1 MSGLDIIFIAA
12 VALFVGYRLYQV
24 LGTRT
29 GHERPPEMPDRT
41 EMPKPNPG
49 RIDAKSLPGN
59 VTPMPRTARPKPVEP
74 AIEGPAAAGIAAIR
88 DVDKSFSPGGFLDGA
103 KAAHDMIVHAFANGD
118 REGLKPLLD
127 KDVYASFDEAIKAR
141 EMAGQKTEFTLV
153 SQRSAEFAD
162 ASLRGRIAEVTVK
175 FVSEIMSVTRDAA
188 GAVVDGVAGTVREVT
203 DIWTFARDTRSS
215 DPNWKLVAT
224 GAA

>member
-1 MSGLDIIFIAA
+1 MSGLDIIFFAG

-29 GHERPPEMPDRT
+29 GNERPPEMPDRT

-49 RIDAKSLPGN
+49 RVDPKSMPDN
-59 VTPMPRTARPKPVEP
+59 VTPLPRTARPMPVEP
-74 AIEGPAAAGIAAIR
+74 AVEGPAAAGIAAIR
-88 DVDKSFSPGGFLDGA
+88 QADRNFSPAGFLEGA
-103 KAAHDMIVHAFANGD
+103 KAAHDMIVHAFAHGD
-118 REGLKPLLD
+118 RSGLKPLLD
-127 KDVYASFDEAIKAR
+127 KDVYVSFEMAIAAR
-141 EMAGQKTEFTLV
+141 EAAGHKTEFTLV
-153 SQRSAEFAD
+153 SQRSADFAD
-162 ASLRGRIAEVTVK
+162 ATLRDRIAEITVK

>member
-1 MSGLDIIFIAA
+1 MSGLDIIFFAG

-29 GHERPPEMPDRT
+29 GNERPPEMPDRT
-41 EMPKPNPG
+41 EMPSSNTARP
-49 RIDAKSLPGN
+49 DAKPMPAN
-59 VTPMPRTARPKPVEP
+59 VTPLPRPARAMPPEPV
-74 AIEGPAAAGIAAIR
+74 IEGPAAAGIEALRQIDR
-88 DVDKSFSPGGFLDGA
+88 TFSPAQFLDGA
-103 KAAHDMIVHAFANGD
+103 RAAHDMIVHAFAAGD
-118 REGLKPLLD
+118 RETLKPLLD
-127 KDVYASFDEAIKAR
+127 KDVYDSFDGAITAR
-141 EMAGQKTEFTLV
+141 EAAGHKSEFTLV
-153 SQRSAEFAD
+153 SQRSVDFTD
-162 ASLRGRIAEVTVK
+162 AVMRGRIAEITVK
-175 FVSEIMSVTRDAA
+175 FVSEIMSATRDAA

>member
-1 MSGLDIIFIAA
+1 MTGLDIIFFAG

-29 GHERPPEMPDRT
+29 GNERPPEVRDRP
-41 EMPKPNPG
+41 EMPNPNPG
-49 RIDAKSLPGN
+49 RVDAKTLPDN
-59 VTPMPRTARPKPVEP
+59 VSPLPRTTRAAPVEP
-74 AIEGPAAAGIAAIR
+74 VIEGPAAVGIAAIR
-88 DVDKSFSPGGFLDGA
+88 QADKSFSPGSFLEGA

-118 REGLKPLLD
+118 REALKPLLD
-127 KDVYASFDEAIKAR
+127 KDVYSSFEDAIAAR
-141 EMAGQKTEFTLV
+141 EAAGQKTEFTLV
-153 SQRSAEFAD
+153 SQRSADFAD
-162 ASLRGRIAEVTVK
+162 ATLRGRIAEITVK
-175 FVSEIMSVTRDAA
+175 FVSEIMSVTRDTA

-203 DIWTFARDTRSS
+203 DIWTFARDTRNS

>member
-1 MSGLDIIFIAA
+1 MAGLDLLFFAG

-29 GHERPPEMPDRT
+29 GNERPPEVSDRP
-41 EMPKPNPG
+41 EMPTNPA
-49 RIDAKSLPGN
+49 RVDAKTLPDN
-59 VTPMPRTARPKPVEP
+59 VTPLPRTARASAPEP
-74 AIEGPAAAGIAAIR
+74 QVQGPAAAGIAAIR
-88 DVDKSFSPGGFLDGA
+88 QEDRSFSPAQFLEGA
-103 KAAHDMIVHAFANGD
+103 KAAHDMIVHAFAAGD
-118 REGLKPLLD
+118 RDGLKPLLD
-127 KDVYASFDEAIKAR
+127 KDVYSSFADAISAR
-141 EMAGQKTEFTLV
+141 EAAGQKTEFTLV

>member
-1 MSGLDIIFIAA
+1 MSGLDIIFFAC

-29 GHERPPEMPDRT
+29 GNERPPQLPDTT

-49 RIDAKSLPGN
+49 RVDPKSMPDN
-59 VTPMPRTARPKPVEP
+59 VTPLPRTARTAVVEP
-74 AIEGPAAAGIAAIR
+74 AIEGQAAAGIAAIR
-88 DVDKSFSPGGFLDGA
+88 QADRSFSPSGFLEGA

-118 REGLKPLLD
+118 RQSLQPLLD
-127 KDVYASFDEAIKAR
+127 KDVYASFDSVISAR
-141 EMAGQKTEFTLV
+141 EAAGHKTEFTLV

-162 ASLRGRIAEVTVK
+162 ATLRGRIAEVTVK

-203 DIWTFARDTRSS
+203 DLWTFARDTRSS

>member
-1 MSGLDIIFIAA
+1 MSGLDIIFIAGA
-12 VALFVGYRLYQV
+12 ALFIGYRLYQV

-29 GHERPPEMPDRT
+29 GNERPPELPDRT

-49 RIDAKSLPGN
+49 RMDTKTLPDN
-59 VTPMPRTARPKPVEP
+59 VTPLPRTARPAPAEPV
-74 AIEGPAAAGIAAIR
+74 IDGPAAPGLTAIR
-88 DVDKSFSPGGFLDGA
+88 QADRSFVPGQFLEGA
-103 KAAHDMIVHAFANGD
+103 KAAHDMIVHAFAAGD
-118 REGLKPLLD
+118 RETLRPLLD
-127 KDVYASFDEAIKAR
+127 KDVYASFDAAIAAR
-141 EMAGQKTEFTLV
+141 ETAGQKTEFTLV
-153 SQRSAEFAD
+153 SQRAAEFTEAT
-162 ASLRGRIAEVTVK
+162 LRGRFAEVTVK

-203 DIWTFARDTRSS
+203 DLWTFARDIRSS

>member
-1 MSGLDIIFIAA
+1 MSGLDIIFFAG

-29 GHERPPEMPDRT
+29 GNERPPEVQDRSELPKT
-41 EMPKPNPG
+41 NTARQGPKPM
-49 RIDAKSLPGN
+49 PGN
-59 VTPMPRTARPKPVEP
+59 VTPLPQTARTAPVEP
-74 AIEGPAAAGIAAIR
+74 VIEGPAAAGIAAIR
-88 DVDKSFSPGGFLDGA
+88 QFDRSFSPSQFLDGA
-103 KAAHDMIVHAFANGD
+103 RAAHDMIVHAFAQGD
-118 REGLKPLLD
+118 REALRPLLE
-127 KDVYASFDEAIKAR
+127 KEVYDSFEGAISAR
-141 EMAGQKTEFTLV
+141 DAAGHKTEFTLV

-162 ASLRGRIAEVTVK
+162 ATLRGRIAEITIK
-175 FVSEIMSVTRDAA
+175 FVSEIMSVTRDTA